1 MEKRDVFVSE
11 YSSIFER
18 FIQAICKTTIT
29 AFASENFERK
39 KIKKVAELQV
49 TKGTRDLF
57 GRLLFLPAIN
67 GIDSEG
73 FFSFPVLP
81 EPARFVY
88 PDGTIR
94 QNDKSTFFDHLKK

>member
-18 FIQAICKTTIT
+18 SIQTICKTTIT

-73 FFSFPVLP
+73 VFLLSCSPG
-81 EPARFVY
+81 A
-88 PDGTIR
+88 
-94 QNDKSTFFDHLKK
+94 STFCIP